1 MNTSLYTSENF
12 LNTWGEFLD
21 KTSDIIKNK
30 IFKTI
35 PTGAYDIKV
44 SEIIQNASRPPIPT
58 MKDISITESQTF
70 RIIKGE
76 LERESLKI
84 ENKIDNS
91 RTQIDKLIEKNESV
105 YESNKKINLDKINKL
120 NKEIDKYIEELIIF
134 KERVK
139 LTKRDIDKSEHS
151 EMVFRGYEIRLDRAE
166 FCYRKSKKTTEDL
179 DFLKKIVHYSCETID
194 KFSYGTDYI
203 APYPGHLLDPEKSP
217 FTEEVTARKN
227 KNALVDWYDDNW

>member
-21 KTSDIIKNK
+21 KTSEIIKNK

-58 MKDISITESQTF
+58 MKDISITESQTL

-76 LERESLKI
+76 IERESLKI

-91 RTQIDKLIEKNESV
+91 RKQIDKLIEMNETV
-105 YESNKKINLDKINKL
+105 YDSNKKINLDQGTELPEKFILTEEFKKL
-120 NKEIDKYIEELIIF
+120 IMLYKKNVSEHALANIF
-134 KERVK
+134 KTRR
-139 LTKRDIDKSEHS
+139 T
-151 EMVFRGYEIRLDRAE
+151 EIRARI
-166 FCYRKSKKTTEDL
+166 
-179 DFLKKIVHYSCETID
+179 LKI
-194 KFSYGTDYI
+194 
-203 APYPGHLLDPEKSP
+203 
-217 FTEEVTARKN
+217 
-227 KNALVDWYDDNW
+227 LV